1 MAYLT
6 INEKEVAMIE
16 HALLST
22 NDPFELA
29 MDGEH
34 YMYYVAGIHDMAKAM
49 IDKVVGED
57 PETKGV
63 E

>member
-1 MAYLT
+1 MAMAF
-6 INEKEVAMIE
+6 IREEDVAMVE

-29 MDGEH
+29 VDGEH
-34 YMYYVAGIHDMAKAM
+34 YMYYVAGVHDMAKAM
-49 IDKVVGED
+49 IDKVIGED
-57 PETKGV
+57 PATKEV